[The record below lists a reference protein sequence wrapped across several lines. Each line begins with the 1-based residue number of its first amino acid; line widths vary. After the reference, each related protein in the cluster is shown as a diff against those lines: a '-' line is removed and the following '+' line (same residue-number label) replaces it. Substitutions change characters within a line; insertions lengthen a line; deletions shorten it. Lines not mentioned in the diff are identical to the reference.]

1 MKIVRKLGLAG
12 VVGIAAVSAGAAVAA
27 DLPAAYRPPVKA
39 VAVAPLP
46 TWTGFYIGG
55 NLGGGWDKSSS
66 ALSATS
72 TDPTLAPALAAQLA
86 AGVYPASLSP
96 QGKGVIGGGQ
106 IGYNWQ
112 LASQAVI
119 GLEADLQG
127 SGLKGSDDQ
136 VLSAATFSTTGTDL
150 TKSIEWFGTVR
161 GRVGYLVAPQWL
173 LYATG
178 GFAYGQTK
186 TSFTTTDLTLGCFP
200 PGISLCAAG
209 SSSSLRTGW
218 TAGAG
223 VEAQFAPNWSIKAEY
238 LYVDLGTLAMNIPT
252 FTIPAIAFNTSV
264 SFREQIARVGLN
276 YRFDWGGPVTA
287 TY

>member
-72 TDPTLAPALAAQLA
+72 TDPTLAPALAAILA
-86 AGVYPASLSP
+86 AGSYPASLSP

-112 LASQAVI
+112 LASRAVI

-136 VLSAATFSTTGTDL
+136 VFSPATFDVTGTDL

-178 GFAYGQTK
+178 GFAYGQTR
-186 TSFTTTDLTLGCFP
+186 TSFTTTDLTTGCV
-200 PGISLCAAG
+200 PGGTLCAAG

-252 FTIPAIAFNTSV
+252 FTFPAIAFNTSV

>member
-1 MKIVRKLGLAG
+1 MQPISMHGRCTTLPRCT
-12 VVGIAAVSAGAAVAA
+12 AA
-27 DLPAAYRPPVKA
+27 DIEGRAK
-39 VAVAPLP
+39 
-46 TWTGFYIGG
+46 T
-55 NLGGGWDKSSS
+55 
-66 ALSATS
+66 SATLFS
-72 TDPTLAPALAAQLA
+72 
-86 AGVYPASLSP
+86 G
-96 QGKGVIGGGQ
+96 
-106 IGYNWQ
+106 
-112 LASQAVI
+112 AV
-119 GLEADLQG
+119 
-127 SGLKGSDDQ
+127 
-136 VLSAATFSTTGTDL
+136 GTKLD
-150 TKSIEWFGTVR
+150 WFGTVR

-178 GFAYGQTK
+178 GFAYGQTR
-186 TSFTTTDLTLGCFP
+186 TSFTTTDLTTGCV
-200 PGISLCAAG
+200 PGGTLCAAG

-252 FTIPAIAFNTSV
+252 FTFPAIAFNTSV